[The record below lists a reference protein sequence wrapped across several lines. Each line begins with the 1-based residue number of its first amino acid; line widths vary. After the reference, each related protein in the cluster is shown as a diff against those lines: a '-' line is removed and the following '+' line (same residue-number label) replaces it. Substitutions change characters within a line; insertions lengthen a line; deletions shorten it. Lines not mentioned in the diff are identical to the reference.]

1 MAAFVVGTT
10 AKVALNCVQ
19 VSLRNTGL
27 SNFLSET
34 FDSVRRSALHAARR
48 ALPQRCELCAGP
60 SGTELVCSSCSR
72 DLPRIGPACPVCA
85 LPTPDAQVCGSC
97 LAQPPAFDATVA
109 AYAYA
114 FPVDRLVQAFKYQ
127 GRLALAEWC
136 AVAIVAA
143 RARRTATLPQRL
155 IALPLSPA
163 RQRERGFN
171 QAAEIAR
178 QIAAETHAAFV
189 SRGVRRIRATPPQAA
204 LPWPERAR
212 NVRDAFAC
220 DVDLTGLDVAVV
232 DDVMTTG
239 ATLAEFARTLK
250 TAGARRVENWVVAR
264 TLPPQS

>member
-1 MAAFVVGTT
+1 
-10 AKVALNCVQ
+10 
-19 VSLRNTGL
+19 L
-27 SNFLSET
+27 SNFLSGA

-72 DLPRIGPACPVCA
+72 DLPRIGAACPVCA

-136 AVAIVAA
+136 ATAILTV
-143 RARRTATLPQRL
+143 RARRKSTLPQRL
-155 IALPLSPA
+155 IALPLAAA
-163 RQRERGFN
+163 RQRERGYN

-178 QIAAETHAAFV
+178 QLAAETRAPLV
-189 SRGVRRIRATPPQAA
+189 TRGVRRIRATPPQAA

-212 NVRDAFAC
+212 NVRGAFAC
-220 DVDLTGLDVAVV
+220 DVDLAGLDVAVV

-250 TAGARRVENWVVAR
+250 SAGAARVENWVVAR
-264 TLPPQS
+264 TLPPKS